1 MRKQSITLTITATI
15 FASLTGLAGI
25 ASADDKG
32 TDVLKKADAA
42 LNSFKDGYFESKL
55 IVRNPGGTREYDFTT
70 SQKSPDKRLVLFT
83 APGDV
88 KGMGILVQG
97 KEVHVY
103 LPGFQKVRRMGTHVK
118 NQTFMGSNFG
128 FDDFSQIAYA
138 DSYDAKILS
147 EDDASWTVEMN
158 AKKGIDPE
166 FPKLVMTVDKKIHHP
181 LKVEYYD
188 ASGKKQ
194 KTQIR
199 SEYKQ
204 DAPNHHQ
211 PGKIQMIDH
220 RRGDNASDIVF
231 GATKIDQGLTDDIFT
246 VRSLARGN

>member
-1 MRKQSITLTITATI
+1 MRIQSTVLTIAMLAGS
-15 FASLTGLAGI
+15 ASLAI
-25 ASADDKG
+25 ADDKG
-32 TDVLKKADAA
+32 TDVLKKVDGA

-70 SQKSPDKRLVLFT
+70 SQKTPDKRLVLFT

-97 KEVHVY
+97 SEVHVY

-138 DSYDAKILS
+138 TSFEAKINS
-147 EDDASWTVEMN
+147 EDDASWTIELA
-158 AKKGIDPE
+158 AKKGVDVE
-166 FPKLVMTVDKKIHHP
+166 FPKMIMNVDKKTHHP
-181 LKVEYYD
+181 LKVEYFD
-188 ASGKKQ
+188 GSGKKL

-204 DAPNHHQ
+204 DAPNHWQ
-211 PGKIQMIDH
+211 PFKIQMIDH
-220 RRGDNASDIVF
+220 RRNDNASDIVF
-231 GATKIDQGLTDDIFT
+231 SNTKIDSGLQDDIFT

>member
-1 MRKQSITLTITATI
+1 MRIPSIALTAVFLTVGASTA
-15 FASLTGLAGI
+15 L
-25 ASADDKG
+25 ADDKG
-32 TDVLKKADAA
+32 TDVLKKVDGA

-55 IVRNPGGTREYDFTT
+55 IVRNSGGTKEYDFTT
-70 SQKSPDKRLVLFT
+70 SQKTPDKRLVLFT

-138 DSYDAKILS
+138 DSFDAKVVS
-147 EDDASWTVEMN
+147 EDDKTWTIEMA
-158 AKKGIDPE
+158 AKKGIDVE
-166 FPKLVMTVDKKIHHP
+166 FPKMIMNVDKTTNHP

-188 ASGKKQ
+188 GAGKKL

-199 SEYKQ
+199 SDYKK
-204 DAPNHHQ
+204 DAPNHWQ
-211 PGKIQMIDH
+211 PFKITMIDH
-220 RRGDNASDIVF
+220 RRNDNASDIVF
-231 GATKIDQGLTDDIFT
+231 SNTKIDSGLQDDIFT